1 MDSQPQTGKAF
12 QDLVVSDVHIQE
24 LNLESRWV
32 ARILPIRYDLVK
44 YHLPIQGNCIFVP
57 PLHRD
62 NTLIGHCK
70 GLAVPMDSQFQT
82 GEAFQDLVELDKH
95 NPELSLVLQGY
106 YLSLYS
112 I

>member
-1 MDSQPQTGKAF
+1 MVRNGQF
-12 QDLVVSDVHIQE
+12 QGHSVCMLY
-24 LNLESRWV
+24 N
-32 ARILPIRYDLVK
+32 
-44 YHLPIQGNCIFVP
+44 
-57 PLHRD
+57 RD

-112 I
+112 T